1 MENIFPF
8 FLWFSFLC
16 LRSLNLNLFFFLVAL
31 KIFSLFLL
39 FSTISQDES
48 WCGFLFSLSCMGFL
62 SSVSQSSKILSH
74 FSHKNLNIAFA
85 PFLSFKTAIK
95 YMLVFFRMFSLSLIL
110 SAIFSMFLS
119 LRAIIWKVYSDLFF
133 CSIILSSA
141 MSNMPL
147 NSLN

>member
-31 KIFSLFLL
+31 KIFSRFLL

-95 YMLVFFRMFSLSLIL
+95 YMLDFFQDVLPLSYPLCYIFYVFVSSCYNMESL
-110 SAIFSMFLS
+110 F
-119 LRAIIWKVYSDLFF
+119 
-133 CSIILSSA
+133 
-141 MSNMPL
+141 
-147 NSLN
+147 